1 MALIDE
7 DEDDLEFERK
17 LALRKVAQKGMLL
30 AMFPDFLA
38 DREVVSAAVRQNPDA
53 IELAS
58 PLLQNDPE
66 MQKLVKHVRESGP
79 EVLHWNTQAASD
91 EDEGAE

>member
-17 LALRKVAQKGMLL
+17 LALRKVSQKGMLL
-30 AMFPDFLA
+30 AMFPEFQA
-38 DREVVSAAVRQNPDA
+38 DREVVSAAVRQNPDS

-58 PLLQNDPE
+58 PVLQGDPA
-66 MQKLVKHVRESGP
+66 MQKLVKEVRENGP
-79 EVLHWNTQAASD
+79 EALHWNTQAESEEEETAS
-91 EDEGAE
+91 